1 MSFLQGSRLFFHSLF
16 FREALW
22 FSVAS
27 SLFSEKKLI
36 TPNFSTLYPI
46 LKSTVSLL
54 PFLVVAP
61 SFIQRIRYLSHFKL
75 IQTLLELTFEDFID
89 KNGALIH
96 PAKALVDA
104 LVEICSETG
113 PRFVQCFR
121 GVFVLGILLRIDDER
136 QVHQILFPV
145 FENTVDD

>member
-1 MSFLQGSRLFFHSLF
+1 MSFLQRSRLFCHWLF

-22 FSVAS
+22 FSVGS
-27 SLFSEKKLI
+27 SLFSKNKLKP
-36 TPNFSTLYPI
+36 PNFSTLYPI
-46 LKSTVSLL
+46 LESTVSLL
-54 PFLVVAP
+54 PFLVVTP
-61 SFIQRIRYLSHFKL
+61 SSIQRIRYLSHFKL
-75 IQTLLELTFEDFID
+75 TQALFELTFEEFITID
-89 KNGALIH
+89 GALIH

-121 GVFVLGILLRIDDER
+121 DVLGILLRIDHER

-145 FENTVDD
+145 FENTADE